1 MPVAGGSASS
11 SAIRGSRP
19 PRASSGHH
27 FVRSSPPPPPRPPYN
42 PPSPPS
48 PSGHYGGGSTPSYG
62 YSAPPR
68 PSPQRQFRAPSPGGG
83 GGGGGSKEQNKPKP
97 KPKPKPPSVGK
108 YLKTD
113 EQYQR
118 DRAALIKNFK
128 NLRLTN
134 KENRGNVEMDRGTT
148 ISRLKEEQAE
158 NLKEMQD
165 DFAARGLF
173 GGAEYLAKENDFN
186 TDYLEQRS
194 DTRQSASRSI
204 QQLLRDLKNAAT
216 LKDENLS
223 QARLEAIRRR
233 AAEFGIKR

>member
-11 SAIRGSRP
+11 AAIRRGGRGTGGGGIT
-19 PRASSGHH
+19 RGHH

-62 YSAPPR
+62 YSAPRR
-68 PSPQRQFRAPSPGGG
+68 PSPQRSFAPPPQMRP
-83 GGGGGSKEQNKPKP
+83 KEQNKPKP
-97 KPKPKPPSVGK
+97 KPKPKPPSVQS
-108 YLKTD
+108 YLKSD
-113 EQYQR
+113 DQYQR
-118 DRAALIKNFK
+118 DRAGLIKNFK
-128 NLRLTN
+128 NMKLAN
-134 KENRGNVEMDRGTT
+134 AENRSNVKMDRGTT
-148 ISRLKEEQAE
+148 LSRLKEEQAE

-173 GGAEYLAKENDFN
+173 GGAEYLNKENDFN

-194 DTRQSASRSI
+194 DTRRSASRNI
-204 QQLLRDLKNAAT
+204 QQLLRDLRNAAT

>member
-1 MPVAGGSASS
+1 MPVADGSAGSS
-11 SAIRGSRP
+11 RGSRP
-19 PRASSGHH
+19 PRHSSGHH

-48 PSGHYGGGSTPSYG
+48 PSGQYGGGSTPSYG
-62 YSAPPR
+62 YSAPSR
-68 PSPQRQFRAPSPGGG
+68 PSPQRSFRAPSGGG
-83 GGGGGSKEQNKPKP
+83 PAGQSKERAKPKP

-108 YLKTD
+108 YLKSD

-118 DRAALIKNFK
+118 DRAGLIKNFK
-128 NLRLTN
+128 NFKLTTGEN
-134 KENRGNVEMDRGTT
+134 KQNVLMDRGTT
-148 ISRLKEEQAE
+148 IERLKEEQAE

-173 GGAEYLAKENDFN
+173 GGAEYLKKENDFN
-186 TDYLEQRS
+186 TDYLEQKT
-194 DTRQSASRSI
+194 DTRQSASRNI
-204 QQLLRDLKNAAT
+204 QQLLRDLRNART

-233 AAEFGIKR
+233 AAEFGIKN